1 MSWIRVDGFGQYATS
16 IPTETNAVSNCVG
29 MNTELACP
37 LRDSHGFT
45 IERQYMVDTCVVA
58 LFGNSRPSTILR
70 RVWAIVVNAVERMPL
85 WTHAHVI
92 EKILKRFTPAVA
104 NFNASVAVILEAY
117 IVRVVTSA
125 EHLIV
130 RSPHGMIRQ
139 TVRHFQLG
147 CKLFLQAPAAFRS
160 TFNQMALGNGFFCTA
175 LAPTQPEMSAMR
187 DVTGIGN
194 NSPST
199 KRFSGQFWSICTT
212 LVFSGMASDE
222 PLRLT
227 LDPTKFSVG
236 HFRDWCRIP
245 APTFAQFYHV
255 VSRMVDTSKTTA
267 VHALYHEKRNR
278 QTTCS
283 TAMAAL

>member
-1 MSWIRVDGFGQYATS
+1 MSWIRVDWFGQYTTS
-16 IPTETNAVSNCVG
+16 IPTGANAVSNCVG
-29 MNTELACP
+29 MNAELACP

-45 IERQYMVDTCVVA
+45 IERQHMVNTCVVA
-58 LFGNSRPSTILR
+58 LFGNSRPSTVLR
-70 RVWAIVVNAVERMPL
+70 RVWAIVVNAVKRMPL

-92 EKILKRFTPAVA
+92 EEILKRFTPAVA

-117 IVRVVTSA
+117 IVWVVTSA

-130 RSPHGMIRQ
+130 RSPHRMIRQ
-139 TVRHFQLG
+139 TVRQIQLG
-147 CKLFLQAPAAFRS
+147 CKLSLQAPAAFRS
-160 TFNQMALGNGFFCTA
+160 AFNQMALGNDFLCTT
-175 LAPTQPEMSAMR
+175 LAPTQPEVSAVW

-199 KRFSGQFWSICTT
+199 KLSPGQFWSIGTS
-212 LVFSGMASDE
+212 LVFSGMPSDE
-222 PLRLT
+222 PLRLA

-245 APTFAQFYHV
+245 APAFAQFYHV

-278 QTTCS
+278 QITCS
-283 TAMAAL
+283 AAMAAL